1 MFIYPLILLKNI
13 KMMKQKIE
21 ERVRIQ
27 DLPEDERPR
36 EKLLKE
42 GGEVLS
48 DAELLAILIGTGTK
62 DKSAIDLANEI
73 MSKYGSYKGLA
84 GRDIEELKQ
93 IKGLK
98 EAKILNIAAAFEI
111 ARRVVEEVQK
121 YG

>member
-111 ARRVVEEVQK
+111 ARRIVEEVQK

>member
-1 MFIYPLILLKNI
+1 MI
-13 KMMKQKIE
+13 KQKIE
-21 ERVRIQ
+21 ERIRIR

-111 ARRVVEEVQK
+111 ARRIVEEVQR

>member
-1 MFIYPLILLKNI
+1 MDE
-13 KMMKQKIE
+13 QKLE
-21 ERVRIQ
+21 QKVRIKDMPIEQ
-27 DLPEDERPR
+27 RPR
-36 EKLLKE
+36 EKLLKDGAE
-42 GGEVLS
+42 ILS
-48 DAELLAILIGTGTK
+48 NVELLAILIGSGTK

-73 MSKYGSYKGLA
+73 MSRYGSYKGLA

-111 ARRVVEEVQK
+111 ARRIVEEVQK

>member
-1 MFIYPLILLKNI
+1 MI
-13 KMMKQKIE
+13 KQKIE
-21 ERVRIQ
+21 ERIRIR

-84 GRDIEELKQ
+84 GREIEELKQ

-111 ARRVVEEVQK
+111 ARRIVEEVQK

>member
-1 MFIYPLILLKNI
+1 MEEQKLEQKVKI
-13 KMMKQKIE
+13 K
-21 ERVRIQ
+21 
-27 DLPEDERPR
+27 DLPPEQRPR

-42 GGEVLS
+42 GAEILTDV
-48 DAELLAILIGTGTK
+48 ELLAILIGKGIK
-62 DKSAIDLANEI
+62 GKSAIDLANEI
-73 MSKYGSYKGLA
+73 ISKYGSYKGIA

-111 ARRVVEEVQK
+111 ARRIVEEVQK

>member
-1 MFIYPLILLKNI
+1 MDG
-13 KMMKQKIE
+13 QKLE
-21 ERVRIQ
+21 QKVRIK
-27 DLPEDERPR
+27 DLPAEQRPR

-42 GGEVLS
+42 GAEILS
-48 DAELLAILIGTGTK
+48 DVELLAILIGSGTK
-62 DKSAIDLANEI
+62 EKSAIDLANEVI
-73 MSKYGSYKGLA
+73 SKYGSYKGIA

-111 ARRVVEEVQK
+111 ARRMAEEVQK

>member
-1 MFIYPLILLKNI
+1 
-13 KMMKQKIE
+13 MKQKIE

-111 ARRVVEEVQK
+111 ARRIVEEVQR

>member
-111 ARRVVEEVQK
+111 ARRIVEEVQR